1 MSGSILGTR
10 VKRIEDPK
18 MLTEGGSYIN
28 DLRLEGALYV
38 TYVRSTMAHARLRSI
53 DVEDARSADGVVAV
67 YTFPDLGL
75 PPSPPMMAF
84 MNQAMLRPM
93 LAHETVRFVGE
104 PIVAILAETRQAG
117 ADAAE
122 LVMVDYDPLPVVV
135 DPEVACNDEMLLFP
149 EVGTNIVCEIPL
161 SGPDDLFAECEVI
174 VEVRIISN
182 RLAPAPMEPRVA
194 AAVWDGTRLTQ
205 WAAGQGVFGAQGGI
219 ARLNGLDISQVR
231 IITPDVGGSF
241 GAKGGTSPEELLVGW
256 LSCKHERPVRWF
268 ETRTENMTAMA
279 HGRAQVQYAKLGGTR
294 DGRFLAY
301 SLKVIQESGGYPS
314 LGALLPNFTKLMAS
328 GTYAIEK
335 VATEAVTVLTN
346 TTPVGAYRGAGR
358 PEATAALERVVDMY
372 AAEIGMDPGDLR
384 RRNVIAPSAFPYTT
398 PTGAAYDSGEY
409 ADAIDRVQAAAG
421 YTELRAEQQARRRAG
436 DRKLLGIGLA
446 SYVEVTNPMGSGEW
460 ASFEVKNDG
469 GAIVRSGVSSHGQ
482 GLGTAF
488 VMLASERTGIPI
500 ERMEY
505 HQSDTDEIPRGGG
518 TGGSRSLQVGGSA
531 VAGATDLV
539 VETARKLAADQLEA
553 NVDDVVLD
561 LDNGNFHVVGTP
573 AKAVGWAEIA
583 SAQDAPLVEEFDFK
597 PGGATFPFGAHVA
610 VVEVDRDTGHVTVQR
625 LVAVDDCGVIVNP
638 LLADGQVHGGL
649 AQGIAQALIEEV
661 RYDELGNPLTSNF
674 ADYGIISAA
683 ELPSFERHPMQT
695 PTPRNPLG
703 AKGIGESGTIG
714 STPAVQ
720 NAVVDALSHLGVR
733 HLDMPFT
740 AERVWRAIISN
751 S

>member
-18 MLTEGGSYIN
+18 MLTVGGSYIN
-28 DLRLEGALYV
+28 DLSLDGALYV

-53 DVEDARSADGVVAV
+53 DVDDARSAAGVVAV
-67 YTFPDLGL
+67 YTFPDLGMA
-75 PPSPPMMAF
+75 PSLPMMPF

-93 LAHETVRFVGE
+93 LAHDTVRFVGE
-104 PIVAILAETRQAG
+104 PIVAILAETRAAG

-122 LVMVDYDPLPVVV
+122 LVSIDYEPLPVIV
-135 DPEVACNDEMLLFP
+135 DPEVALTNDVLLFP
-149 EVGTNIVCEIPL
+149 EVGTNVVCEIL
-161 SGPDDLFAECEVI
+161 ASSDEDIFAGCEVV
-174 VEVRIISN
+174 VEARLVNN

-219 ARLNGLDISQVR
+219 ARLNGLDISKVR

-256 LSCKHERPVRWF
+256 LSCKHARPVRWL

-279 HGRAQVQYAKLGGTR
+279 QGRAQIQYAKLGGTR
-294 DGRFLAY
+294 DGKLLAY

-314 LGALLPNFTKLMAS
+314 LAALLPNFTKLMAS
-328 GTYAIEK
+328 GTYDIPKISA
-335 VATEAVTVLTN
+335 EAVTVLTN

-358 PEATAALERVVDMY
+358 PEATAAMERLVDIY
-372 AAEIGMDPGDLR
+372 AAEIGMDPGELR
-384 RRNVIAPSAFPYTT
+384 RRNVIAPSAFPYATQ
-398 PTGAAYDSGEY
+398 TGASYDSGEY
-409 ADAIDRVQAAAG
+409 ALALDRALDAAG
-421 YTELRAEQQARRRAG
+421 YADLRAEQARRRRNG
-436 DRKLLGIGLA
+436 DRKLLGIGMA

-460 ASFEVKNDG
+460 ASVEVKPDG
-469 GAIVRSGVSSHGQ
+469 GAIVRSGVSAHGQ

-488 VMLASERTGIPI
+488 VMLASERTGIPMD
-500 ERMEY
+500 RMEY

-531 VAGATDLV
+531 VCGATDLL
-539 VETARKLAADQLEA
+539 VEHARQLAADQLEA
-553 NVDDVVLD
+553 NLDDIVLD
-561 LDNGNFHVVGTP
+561 LDSGNFHVVGTP
-573 AKAVGWAEIA
+573 AKTIGWAELA
-583 SAQDAPLVEEFDFK
+583 RAQAEPLSKEFDFK
-597 PGGATFPFGAHVA
+597 PDGATFPFGAHVA
-610 VVEVDRDTGHVTVQR
+610 VVEIDRDTGQVTVQR
-625 LVAVDDCGVIVNP
+625 LVAVDDCGTIVNP
-638 LLADGQVHGGL
+638 LLADGQVHGGI
-649 AQGIAQALIEEV
+649 AQGIAQALLEEV
-661 RYDELGNPLTSNF
+661 RFDELGNPLTANF

-720 NAVVDALSHLGVR
+720 NAVVDALAHLGTR

-740 AERVWRAIISN
+740 AERVWREINARG
-751 S
+751 

>member
-18 MLTEGGSYIN
+18 MLTAGGSYIN
-28 DLRLEGALYV
+28 DLALEGALYV
-38 TYVRSTMAHARLRSI
+38 TYVRSTMAHARLLSI
-53 DVEDARSADGVVAV
+53 DVEGARSADGVVAV

-93 LAHETVRFVGE
+93 LAHEIVRFVGE

-117 ADAAE
+117 VDAAE
-122 LVMVDYDPLPVVV
+122 LVAIDYDPLPVVV
-135 DPEVACNDEMLLFP
+135 DPEIACADEMLLFP
-149 EVGTNIVCEIPL
+149 EVGTNIVCEIPRT
-161 SGPDDLFAECEVI
+161 GDEDLFAGCEVV
-174 VEVRIISN
+174 VEARIISN

-205 WAAGQGVFGAQGGI
+205 WCAGQGVFGAQGGI

-279 HGRAQVQYAKLGGTR
+279 HGRGQVQYAKLGGTR

-314 LGALLPNFTKLMAS
+314 LAALLPNFTKLMAS
-328 GTYAIEK
+328 GTYAIDK

-358 PEATAALERVVDMY
+358 PEATAALERVVDMF
-372 AAEIGMDPGDLR
+372 AAEIGMDPGELR
-384 RRNVIAPSAFPYTT
+384 RRNVITPGAFPYTT

-409 ADAIDRVQAAAG
+409 AEAINRVLDAAG
-421 YTELRAEQQARRRAG
+421 YAELRSEQQARRRSG
-436 DRKLLGIGLA
+436 DPKLLGIGMA

-460 ASFEVKNDG
+460 ASVEVKHDG

-531 VAGATDLV
+531 VAGATDLL
-539 VETARKLAADQLEA
+539 VEHARKLAADQLEA

-561 LDNGNFHVVGTP
+561 LDSGSFHVVGTP
-573 AKAVGWAEIA
+573 AKGVGWAELA
-583 SAQDAPLVEEFDFK
+583 SAQDEPLVEEFDFK

-649 AQGIAQALIEEV
+649 AQGIAQALLEEV
-661 RYDELGNPLTSNF
+661 RYDELGNPLTSNL
-674 ADYGIISAA
+674 ADYGCISAA
-683 ELPSFERHPMQT
+683 ELPSFERHPMET

-703 AKGIGESGTIG
+703 SKGIGESGTIG

-740 AERVWRAIISN
+740 AERVWRAIN
-751 S
+751 SSS

>member
-18 MLTEGGSYIN
+18 MLTAGGSYIN
-28 DLRLEGALYV
+28 DLRLDDALFV
-38 TYVRSTMAHARLRSI
+38 TYVRSTMAHARLLSI

-75 PPSPPMMAF
+75 PPSPPMMPF

-104 PIVAILAETRQAG
+104 PIVAILAESRQAG
-117 ADAAE
+117 VDAAE
-122 LVMVDYDPLPVVV
+122 LVMIDYDPLPVVV
-135 DPEVACNDEMLLFP
+135 DPEVACADEMLLFP

-161 SGPDDLFAECEVI
+161 AGPDDLFADCEVI
-174 VEVRIISN
+174 VEARIISN

-194 AAVWDGTRLTQ
+194 AADWDGTRLTQ

-256 LSCKHERPVRWF
+256 LSCKHNRPVRWF

-294 DGRFLAY
+294 DGRFVAY

-372 AAEIGMDPGDLR
+372 AAEIGMDPGELR
-384 RRNVIAPSAFPYTT
+384 RRNVITPGAFPYTT

-409 ADAIDRVQAAAG
+409 AAAIDRVLEAAG
-421 YTELRAEQQARRRAG
+421 YAELRADQQARRSAG
-436 DRKLLGIGLA
+436 DTKMLGIGLA

-573 AKAVGWAEIA
+573 AKSVGWAEIA
-583 SAQDAPLVEEFDFK
+583 SARDAPLVEEFDFK

-610 VVEVDRDTGHVTVQR
+610 VVEVDRDTGNVTVQR
-625 LVAVDDCGVIVNP
+625 LVAVDDCGTIVNP

-683 ELPSFERHPMQT
+683 ELPSFERHPMET

-720 NAVVDALSHLGVR
+720 NAVIDALSHLGVR

-740 AERVWRAIISN
+740 AERVWRAINSN